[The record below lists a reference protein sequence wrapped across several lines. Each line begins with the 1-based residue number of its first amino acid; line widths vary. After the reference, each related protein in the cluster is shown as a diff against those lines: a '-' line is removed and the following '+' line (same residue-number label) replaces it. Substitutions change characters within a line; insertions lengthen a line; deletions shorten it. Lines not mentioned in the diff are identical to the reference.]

1 MRFFGSNPVNPTSAR
16 LYPSAHLRVSLSS
29 IPYPSHIN
37 LTLNG
42 QRVDLS
48 PAFEESWTGSKD
60 RRWVDLD
67 LPRGIAGGSV
77 HLRAELTREGKTEP
91 AGQGGK
97 MITSVE
103 IMEYGTPDRCALV
116 VAAAAAAPP
125 ASSGETS
132 GAQLT

>member
-1 MRFFGSNPVNPTSAR
+1 MRFFGSNPSTNHAR

-60 RRWVDLD
+60 RDGWTLICLAA
-67 LPRGIAGGSV
+67 LPVARFIYGPSSHPKAGLS
-77 HLRAELTREGKTEP
+77 LRAR
-91 AGQGGK
+91 AG
-97 MITSVE
+97 
-103 IMEYGTPDRCALV
+103 R
-116 VAAAAAAPP
+116 
-125 ASSGETS
+125 
-132 GAQLT
+132 